1 MSGQITANE
10 QSGGTCQG
18 VDRGRCGTCVC
29 QSADPAAWHLR
40 QCAWRCSSCVRRTF
54 CPQFP
59 PARNFCLK
67 GLDQSRRTSTDQTKS
82 MARTK
87 QTPRMSTFGDAAPRE
102 QLAGASAV
110 GRGQSGRGLSKEGA
124 KRHRKVF
131 DDNIQGIT
139 KPAIVREIRRYQKST
154 DLLIKKRRF
163 QRLVSKVVQDM
174 QLQDF
179 RFESHAIMALQ
190 EAYEATLVKLC
201 TASANTALGP
211 RGPGRSDHPVAGACL
226 GLSPRGA
233 CGASE

>member
-1 MSGQITANE
+1 VAPASARVRTPP
-10 QSGGTCQG
+10 
-18 VDRGRCGTCVC
+18 RGICGNVPG
-29 QSADPAAWHLR
+29 AVRAACGAHFAR
-40 QCAWRCSSCVRRTF
+40 NS
-54 CPQFP
+54 PP
-59 PARNFCLK
+59 PAIFASK

-139 KPAIVREIRRYQKST
+139 KPAIGKLTLREIRRRQKST
-154 DLLIKKRRF
+154 DLLIKKRDF
-163 QRLVSKVVQDM
+163 QRLVSEVVQDV
-174 QLQDF
+174 QLPGIQDF

-190 EAYEATLVKLC
+190 EAYEAVLKVELC
-201 TASANTALGP
+201 TASQNTALGP

>member
-1 MSGQITANE
+1 
-10 QSGGTCQG
+10 
-18 VDRGRCGTCVC
+18 
-29 QSADPAAWHLR
+29 
-40 QCAWRCSSCVRRTF
+40 
-54 CPQFP
+54 
-59 PARNFCLK
+59 
-67 GLDQSRRTSTDQTKS
+67 

-87 QTPRMSTFGDAAPRE
+87 QTPRMSTSGAAAPRE
-102 QLAGASAV
+102 QLAGASAVVGASAV